1 MILGKFDVS
10 LFAKRSCSFHFEY
23 FSSLK
28 HSLNNCRFLDL
39 YSTAS
44 TESDG
49 ILNLIDF
56 LHTIFRTVASVTC
69 NSYENELFS
78 CAFFKHFD

>member
-1 MILGKFDVS
+1 MIFGKFDMS

-23 FSSLK
+23 CSSTK

-44 TESDG
+44 TESDE
-49 ILNLIDF
+49 ILSLIHF

-69 NSYENELFS
+69 NCYETELFS